1 MSHDISNDD
10 KASNE
15 HRGNRHRAESGK
27 HLEGLTGHDVT
38 YPNTWA
44 RWRAVI
50 REPAAEFL
58 GTMVLIL
65 FGNGVVCQVVLS
77 GNPAVSAG
85 SKGEY
90 LSICFGYGTGV
101 ALGVWISGGISGGH
115 INPAVTD
122 LLLIWFRVYVL
133 TRQTKVTL
141 ALAVF
146 RGFPWKKVPIY
157 MFAQL
162 MGAICGAAIVYA
174 NYFHAID
181 IFEGGR
187 GVRTV
192 PGTASLFATYPLDY
206 LTPVSAFFDEF
217 IGTAMLVMVILAVT
231 DKKNIAPKPGMV
243 PLALFFVIFGIA
255 LAFGMQTGFA
265 INPARDLGPRLLT
278 AMVGYGRD
286 VFDFRNQYWLWC
298 PILGPFLGALV
309 GALVYDAFLF
319 VGSDSII
326 NTEAKAHRERVR
338 NAAVI
343 DYPEKIA
350 GNIV

>member
-1 MSHDISNDD
+1 MSHDISNDST
-10 KASNE
+10 ASDENRTMSPSS
-15 HRGNRHRAESGK
+15 HRGVEGGK
-27 HLEGLTGHDVT
+27 TLEELTEHCVM
-38 YPNTWA
+38 YPNIWA
-44 RWRAVI
+44 QWRGMI

-65 FGNGVVCQVVLS
+65 FGNGVVVLAE
-77 GNPAVSAG
+77 NPAISAR

-90 LSICFGYGTGV
+90 LSISFGWGTAA

-115 INPAVTD
+115 INPA
-122 LLLIWFRVYVL
+122 I
-133 TRQTKVTL
+133 TL

-181 IFEGGR
+181 IFEGER

-206 LTPVSAFFDEF
+206 LTPVSAFFDEV
-217 IGTAMLVMVILAVT
+217 IGTALLVMVVFAVT
-231 DKKNIAPKPGMV
+231 DKKNLAPKPGML
-243 PLALFFVIFGIA
+243 PLAIFFAVFGIG
-255 LAFGMQTGFA
+255 LSFGMQTGYA
-265 INPARDLGPRLLT
+265 INPARDFGPRLLT

-286 VFDFRNQYWLWC
+286 VFNFRNQYWLWC

-309 GALVYDAFLF
+309 GALVYDTFLF
-319 VGSDSII
+319 IGNDSII
-326 NTEAKAHRERVR
+326 NTANLETKAHRERVR
-338 NAAVI
+338 NVAA
-343 DYPEKIA
+343 EKTA
-350 GNIV
+350 GDIV

>member
-1 MSHDISNDD
+1 MSHGTSDD
-10 KASNE
+10 AKATHEYRERILPQSSP
-15 HRGNRHRAESGK
+15 RGAESAK
-27 HLEGLTGHDVT
+27 HPELTEHCVM
-38 YPNTWA
+38 YPNAWA

-58 GTMVLIL
+58 GTMVLVL

-77 GNPAVSAG
+77 GDPAVAGG
-85 SKGEY
+85 SKGDY
-90 LSICFGYGTGV
+90 LSICFGYGTGA

-115 INPAVTD
+115 INPAVT
-122 LLLIWFRVYVL
+122 
-133 TRQTKVTL
+133 L
-141 ALAVF
+141 AFAVF

-162 MGAICGAAIVYA
+162 MGALCGAAIVYA

-192 PGTASLFATYPLDY
+192 PGTAGFFGTYALDY
-206 LTPVSAFFDEF
+206 LTPISAFFDEF
-217 IGTAMLVMVILAVT
+217 LGTALLVMAVFAVT

-243 PLALFFVIFGIA
+243 PLAIFFTVFGIA
-255 LAFGMQTGFA
+255 LSFGMQTGFA
-265 INPARDLGPRLLT
+265 INPARDFGPRLLT

-286 VFDFRNQYWLWC
+286 VFNFRNQYWIWC

-309 GALVYDAFLF
+309 GALVYDTFLF
-319 VGSDSII
+319 IGNESII
-326 NTEAKAHRERVR
+326 NTAISEAKARDRAR
-338 NAAVI
+338 NAAH
-343 DYPEKIA
+343 YPEKTA
-350 GNIV
+350 GEIV

>member
-1 MSHDISNDD
+1 MSQDASNDG
-10 KASNE
+10 KGTNE
-15 HRGNRHRAESGK
+15 YRENRPVQSEK
-27 HLEGLTGHDVT
+27 PLEKLSEHYAM

-44 RWRAVI
+44 RLRGVI

-58 GTMVLIL
+58 GTMVLVL
-65 FGNGVVCQVVLS
+65 FGDGVVCQVILS
-77 GNPAVSAG
+77 SDRAVSAR

-90 LSICFGYGTGV
+90 LSISLGWGTAA
-101 ALGVWISGGISGGH
+101 ALGVWIAGGISGGH
-115 INPAVTD
+115 INPAVT
-122 LLLIWFRVYVL
+122 
-133 TRQTKVTL
+133 L

-146 RGFPWKKVPIY
+146 RRFPWKKVPIY

-162 MGAICGAAIVYA
+162 MGAMCGAAIIYA

-217 IGTAMLVMVILAVT
+217 IGTAMLLMVVFAVT
-231 DKKNIAPKPGMV
+231 DKKNLAPKPGML
-243 PLALFFVIFGIA
+243 PLTIFFAVFGIG

-265 INPARDLGPRLLT
+265 INPARDLGPRLFT

-286 VFDFRNQYWLWC
+286 VFTFRNQYWIWC
-298 PILGPFLGALV
+298 PILAPFLGGLV
-309 GALVYDAFLF
+309 GALVYDTFLF
-319 VGSDSII
+319 VGNDSII
-326 NTEAKAHRERVR
+326 NTPNSEAKAHHERALK
-338 NAAVI
+338 AAVM
-343 DYPEKIA
+343 DYPEKMI
-350 GNIV
+350 GDIV